1 MYLILSHTKA
11 TTRNLK
17 AGQDINVK
25 GTSTKRWAI
34 IKGDKQTALNVEN
47 CDGLTDDEKSQCVD
61 SLPVDFVLNWN

>member
-1 MYLILSHTKA
+1 MYLILGHKEAETF
-11 TTRNLK
+11 NLQ
-17 AGQDINVK
+17 AGKDIGVK